1 MSERASEQACRPCQ
15 VQHTLRPGSNSEG
28 PLTGNGD
35 PPTAPSGLFPQCH
48 MLMCRYLGQ
57 MELRTFPEQGVAFL

>member
-1 MSERASEQACRPCQ
+1 MSERVSEQACRPRQ
-15 VQHTLRPGSNSEG
+15 VQRTLRPGSNSEG

-35 PPTAPSGLFPQCH
+35 PPTAPNGLFPQCY

-57 MELRTFPEQGVAFL
+57 M